1 MKNTQKQMKT
11 GANVNSV
18 NKLKVLLFTAQMQT
32 GQGLEPCCEQCEQ
45 YYKDFCRF

>member
-1 MKNTQKQMKT
+1 MKKHAKT
-11 GANVNSV
+11 AENGANVNSV

-32 GQGLEPCCEQCEQ
+32 GRGLECCCEQCEQ